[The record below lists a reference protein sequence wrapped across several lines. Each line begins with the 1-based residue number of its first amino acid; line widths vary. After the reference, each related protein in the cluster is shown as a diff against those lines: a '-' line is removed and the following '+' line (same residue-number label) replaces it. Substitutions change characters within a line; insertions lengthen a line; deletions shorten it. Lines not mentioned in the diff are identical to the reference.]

1 MITIL
6 PHDEEYMKGLTV
18 LYVED
23 DEDARKLHTVFLKCI
38 VGNLITAKDGWE
50 GLAAY
55 HAHHPKIIITDIQMP
70 NMDGITMAG
79 EIRKLD
85 KSSHIV
91 VLTAFEE
98 VEYLKNSI
106 NIGVDK
112 YVTKPVE
119 KDKLHEILL
128 ECAHR
133 LLAEETLQYAA
144 ATDSLTGLVNR
155 RELIKQFQVE
165 KSKSERH
172 GTSLAVMMADID
184 HFKEVNDIYGHNA
197 GDRILK
203 GVSHTIRSSLR
214 VEDICGRWGGEEFL
228 LILPETDL
236 SAAASVAEKL
246 LMAVRNLSTP
256 WEGKNISVTIS
267 LGVNQFVRGMDMETC
282 IGRADEALYRAKA
295 GGRNRFEMAVENR

>member
-1 MITIL
+1 MTI
-6 PHDEEYMKGLTV
+6 PAQVQEYLRSLTV

-23 DEDARKLHTVFLKCI
+23 DEDARKLFTVFLKRI
-38 VGNLITAKDGWE
+38 TGNLITAQDGRE
-50 GLAAY
+50 GLSAY
-55 HAHHPKIIITDIQMP
+55 HAHQPKIIITDIQMP

-85 KSSHIV
+85 KSAQII

-98 VEYLKNSI
+98 VDYLKASI

-112 YVTKPVE
+112 YMTKPA
-119 KDKLHEILL
+119 DGQRLHEVLL

-133 LLAEETLQYAA
+133 LLAEETLHYAA
-144 ATDSLTGLVNR
+144 MTDPLTGLINR
-155 RELIKQFQVE
+155 RELIRQFQAE
-165 KSKSERH
+165 KSKFERH
-172 GTSLAVMMADID
+172 GAPFSVIMADID
-184 HFKEVNDIYGHNA
+184 HFKAVNDHHGHNA

-203 GVSHTIRSSLR
+203 GVAHAIKSSVR

-236 SAAASVAEKL
+236 SAASSVAGKL
-246 LMAVRNLSTP
+246 LLAVRNLETV
-256 WEGKNISVTIS
+256 WEKKNIPVTIS
-267 LGVNQFVRGMDMETC
+267 LGVNQFVRGMDMEAC

-295 GGRNRFEMAVENR
+295 GGRNRFETSV